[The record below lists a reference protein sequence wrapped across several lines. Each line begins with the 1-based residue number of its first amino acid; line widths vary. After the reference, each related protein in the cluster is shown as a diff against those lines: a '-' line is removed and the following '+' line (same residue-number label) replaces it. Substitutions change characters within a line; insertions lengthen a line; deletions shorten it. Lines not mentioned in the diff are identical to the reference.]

1 MEWRQQSTYS
11 CADAFNEAQR
21 WIEEV
26 TGKSFGCSDFRA
38 ALENGV
44 LLCDLI
50 NQLKPGIIKKLNRLA
65 TPIAGL
71 DNINVF
77 LKACGKL
84 GLNES
89 QLFHPGDLQDLSTRA
104 IARRNDSSRR
114 LKNVLI
120 TVYWLGRKAYLDDC
134 YNGAHLNFKAFEG
147 LLGLALSKSLDEG
160 SNALVKDGAYQEGS
174 HQEGKM
180 SHKRENSVD
189 SLDSAD
195 SRAPH
200 ANSEGC
206 GSDAEAEEVF
216 RMETTWRQQPKGDI
230 PPPLLRSKQKE
241 QNGKVETSF
250 SSRSKS
256 LSDIPTVYPSRKVSA
271 EKDFSSQPTGA
282 VQWSQEKKWRSHSAT
297 RDSEVRWQDAL
308 TKWKNHRKNTKSNLR
323 RKSVDREHVIN
334 KMTDGAVSDLV
345 KKETHHS
352 AQLERDQLS
361 AQRHSPAPH
370 SHSTSPSKFSS
381 FFLRTHRRAPLARSY
396 ATEVHFS
403 PASSFSHHD
412 ISPAQA
418 HSVGAVPASD
428 GNITGAETHFA
439 SLALNGAAVTTPTQD
454 NTLSSQTQFKAQD
467 ISAPVHPVTDV
478 SQPEKDATQISS
490 LGAPVPRNDADSDS
504 TVDISAAP
512 FRDLSEQKVVSELE
526 RHESPSEMSGD
537 KSRCQVAAGARKY
550 LTRAASWSCSASLPR
565 GFKRSEGSCRLS
577 SVVTP
582 RPFGTK
588 QAKIATLYN
597 VNDNQ
602 SLTRSSEGGDTPS
615 PPASATLKRQT
626 ARSYLRGGPVQAV
639 THVEQTASA
648 ERGWMSLSDRTDCH
662 QLQSQQCANMQRQHS
677 APTSLP
683 SSASVD
689 IAEVDHRDMKI
700 CLAPLPTSRPNVGF
714 QHWEASQARVK
725 CAHPGGPAEPCQLCA
740 DDEIPTV
747 DGDLAARMSSS
758 PWEEKMT
765 SALQIG
771 TRTMDVPRYEK
782 KGGSESAISD
792 LQVPSLTP
800 SSSSWSWDLEGDHKR
815 QQKWQE
821 EQERLLRVQYERD
834 QQRLEAEW
842 QKAKRDAIEENNFG
856 MCNVETPPGGIPPHG
871 LTKIKEHSPE
881 ELGLKQH
888 KDTQNWAEG
897 ASGFAQLS
905 LAHRAKS
912 MSTPALSGSYKQPK
926 DDVRKRKEESLSK
939 AELERQQILEEM
951 KKRTQLLTDN
961 SWIRQQR
968 SSTFYKEPIY
978 IGTPLKRYESLDT
991 LGTPRSTFTT
1001 GYPRPHSAAAG
1012 YCGPS
1017 RNSSTRSN
1025 TGWRSSQRK
1034 TTTDSDPGRIV
1045 SGRRTCC
1052 MCGGHLSSGAA
1063 MVIEALS
1070 LCFHFACFQC
1080 VGCQQYLGKT
1090 DTAVQVRVR
1099 NKKPYC
1105 EPCYF
1110 QLKST
1115 NSTFI

>member
-1 MEWRQQSTYS
+1 MEWRQQSTFS

-26 TGKSFGCSDFRA
+26 TGKSFGCGDFRA

-77 LKACGKL
+77 LKACGEL

-120 TVYWLGRKAYLDDC
+120 TVYWLGRKAYLDDG
-134 YNGAHLNFKAFEG
+134 YDGAQLNFKAFEG

-160 SNALVKDGAYQEGS
+160 GTALVKDAAYGECS
-174 HQEGKM
+174 HPGREM
-180 SHKRENSVD
+180 SYKRENSVD
-189 SLDSAD
+189 GLDSAE

-206 GSDAEAEEVF
+206 GSDAEAEQVF
-216 RMETTWRQQPKGDI
+216 RMETTRQQPKGDF
-230 PPPLLRSKQKE
+230 PPPLLRRKQKE
-241 QNGKVETSF
+241 ENGKVETSF

-256 LSDIPTVYPSRKVSA
+256 LSDIPTLCPSRKVSE
-271 EKDFSSQPTGA
+271 EKGSSSKAAGA
-282 VQWSQEKKWRSHSAT
+282 VKWGQDKKWRSHSAS

-308 TKWKNHRKNTKSNLR
+308 TKWKNHRRSTKSNLR
-323 RKSVDREHVIN
+323 RKSLDREHVIN
-334 KMTDGAVSDLV
+334 KMSDGAVNDLE
-345 KKETHHS
+345 KKETHRIV
-352 AQLERDQLS
+352 QLEREQLS
-361 AQRHSPAPH
+361 AQRHSPAPR
-370 SHSTSPSKFSS
+370 SHFTSPPSKFSS
-381 FFLRTHRRAPLARSY
+381 FFLRTHSRAPLARSY

-412 ISPAQA
+412 ISPAQTR
-418 HSVGAVPASD
+418 SVGAVPASD
-428 GNITGAETHFA
+428 GNIEGVENQFA
-439 SLALNGAAVTTPTQD
+439 SLALNGAAVTPPTREK
-454 NTLSSQTQFKAQD
+454 TFSSQTQFKAGD
-467 ISAPVHPVTDV
+467 IPVTLA
-478 SQPEKDATQISS
+478 SRSEKDATRISS
-490 LGAPVPRNDADSDS
+490 LGAVPPSDS
-504 TVDISAAP
+504 AAA
-512 FRDLSEQKVVSELE
+512 FRDLSEQKPSSELE
-526 RHESPSEMSGD
+526 RRESPSEMSGD
-537 KSRCQVAAGARKY
+537 KSGCRVAAGARKY

-565 GFKRSEGSCRLS
+565 AFKRSDGSCRLS
-577 SVVTP
+577 SVITA

-588 QAKIATLYN
+588 QSRMSTLYN

-602 SLTRSSEGGDTPS
+602 SLTRASEGGDTPS
-615 PPASATLKRQT
+615 PPAGAALKRQT
-626 ARSYLRGGPVQAV
+626 ATSYLRVPHHRDPVQLVKHA
-639 THVEQTASA
+639 EQTALA
-648 ERGWMSLSDRTDCH
+648 EVEWTSLTDRTNCR
-662 QLQSQQCANMQRQHS
+662 QLQSQRS
-677 APTSLP
+677 EPTTL
-683 SSASVD
+683 ASD
-689 IAEVDHRDMKI
+689 IAKVNHRDTKV
-700 CLAPLPTSRPNVGF
+700 CPAPLPTSRPDFGF
-714 QHWEASQARVK
+714 QPHWEASEAENIK
-725 CAHPGGPAEPCQLCA
+725 CAHPGGPAELCQLCA
-740 DDEIPTV
+740 DDAFLTV
-747 DGDLAARMSSS
+747 DGDLATRVSSS
-758 PWEEKMT
+758 PWEEKMA
-765 SALQIG
+765 SVLQIG
-771 TRTMDVPRYEK
+771 TRTADVPRYAK

-800 SSSSWSWDLEGDHKR
+800 SSSSWSWDLEGDHRR

-821 EQERLLRVQYERD
+821 EQERLLQAQYERD
-834 QQRLEAEW
+834 QRRLQAEW
-842 QKAKRDAIEENNFG
+842 QKAKHDAIEENNFG
-856 MCNVETPPGGIPPHG
+856 MCNDVETPPGGVHPRG
-871 LTKIKEHSPE
+871 LTKIKEQSPE
-881 ELGLKQH
+881 ELGLKHH
-888 KDTQNWAEG
+888 KGTQDWAEG
-897 ASGFAQLS
+897 TAGFAQLS
-905 LAHRAKS
+905 SAHRAKS

-926 DDVRKRKEESLSK
+926 GDVRKRKEDSVSK

-978 IGTPLKRYESLDT
+978 IGTPLKRYESLDA
-991 LGTPRSTFTT
+991 LGTPRSTFAP

-1017 RNSSTRSN
+1017 RNASTRSN
-1025 TGWRSSQRK
+1025 TGLRSSQRK
-1034 TTTDSDPGRIV
+1034 TPTDSDPGRMV

-1052 MCGGHLSSGAA
+1052 MCDGHLSSGAA

-1115 NSTFI
+1115 NSPFM